1 MAPERTGMYSQ
12 HFLKYWKTFA
22 LPLTKNNLKREK
34 FMGTLQNIGIF
45 LVDTLFTLYIYAVV
59 IRFLLALSRADFY
72 NQISQFIVKITNPL
86 LVPIRRIIPPVGKL
100 DTATIVLALAL
111 VFSKA
116 FLITILAGG
125 TLSFG
130 VLFFYTIIELI
141 RVIIWMY
148 IIALVLQAIM
158 SWVGNT
164 YGNPLSSILNSL
176 TNPILAP
183 IRNVVPMVGMI
194 DLSPMVAILG
204 LNILLIIVNGFG
216 I

>member
-1 MAPERTGMYSQ
+1 
-12 HFLKYWKTFA
+12 
-22 LPLTKNNLKREK
+22 
-34 FMGTLQNIGIF
+34 MGTLQNIGIF

-86 LVPIRRIIPPVGKL
+86 LVPIRRMIPPVGKL